1 MATEIFLG
9 EPPANIKKW
18 IQEHTAPVT
27 HADTRLTFGGG
38 QIVSL
43 NISETLGDLWKE
55 DSEGEDATGELI
67 LNYEGSDKLFNSD
80 LVSVDI
86 GNTVM
91 NISQYAF
98 AGCNGLMSVTI
109 PNSVISIGR
118 SVFYECTSLD
128 SVMIGSG
135 VTSIGDEVFYWCDSL
150 TNVTFLEKTL
160 AEVQNIEDG
169 NGVKQYPWGI
179 EDTSIINVA

>member
-1 MATEIFLG
+1 
-9 EPPANIKKW
+9 
-18 IQEHTAPVT
+18 
-27 HADTRLTFGGG
+27 
-38 QIVSL
+38 
-43 NISETLGDLWKE
+43 
-55 DSEGEDATGELI
+55 
-67 LNYEGSDKLFNSD
+67 
-80 LVSVDI
+80 
-86 GNTVM
+86 
-91 NISQYAF
+91 
-98 AGCNGLMSVTI
+98 MSVTI

-150 TNVTFLEKTL
+150 TSVTFLGKTMQQ
-160 AEVQNIEDG
+160 VQDIEDG